1 MADTILK
8 TIADYAKVRVE
19 QAKTEV
25 PLEEMKARA
34 LEAPQK
40 EKFGFEKAL
49 SKEDIG
55 FICECKKASPSKGL
69 IASGSGLH
77 LRIDGAE
84 MVSGREPL
92 SERDHRERE
101 HPLYPQRLYG
111 G

>member
-69 IASGSGLH
+69 IAKEFPYLE
-77 LRIDGAE
+77 IAK
-84 MVSGREPL
+84 
-92 SERDHRERE
+92 RER
-101 HPLYPQRLYG
+101 PASPY
-111 G
+111 